1 MPPRRKRA
9 ASQAPAR
16 MADEPAPALLVKR
29 GAAAA
34 HEGAD
39 VAVGA
44 ASQSSSP
51 TPAQQQ
57 QQQQPSPPPASS
69 PRVRALAAGVV
80 LLSVVAVLRINAAHA
95 AGEASPLVFGADG
108 ACGGGGGGDAA
119 AHGGAHPHSALAGA
133 EDVFWHA
140 WLTAVFTGL
149 GVAPFLLGAGG
160 PGRALQPWLLGGANA
175 LAAGMMLSA
184 SLRLLAEGA
193 ASEHL
198 GDDAGAGAGAGAGA
212 PPMPPPLTPS
222 SLGPFGAA
230 LAAALG
236 APDATPGGTVRVL
249 AGLAVGVIFLVA
261 SKRWLDAHEDLKFLG
276 FRGLDAKKIL
286 LILGVMTLHSA
297 TEGIGI
303 GVSFGS
309 GHSARDAAAAA
320 SGCGSSAGGGGS
332 DGSGGGGGGGG
343 RFGEFISAAMAVH
356 NVPEGLATSLVLV
369 PRGTPLLEAFLWA
382 VMTSLPQPLF
392 AVPAYLFVTR
402 FAALQPLG
410 LGFAAGAMSFVALRE
425 LVPEAVAEIGAT
437 RASAVLAAAFAGM
450 WYAQLQLASAL

>member
-1 MPPRRKRA
+1 M
-9 ASQAPAR
+9 
-16 MADEPAPALLVKR
+16 
-29 GAAAA
+29 
-34 HEGAD
+34 
-39 VAVGA
+39 
-44 ASQSSSP
+44 
-51 TPAQQQ
+51 
-57 QQQQPSPPPASS
+57 
-69 PRVRALAAGVV
+69 
-80 LLSVVAVLRINAAHA
+80 
-95 AGEASPLVFGADG
+95 LVFGADG
-108 ACGGGGGGDAA
+108 SCGGGSSGGSGGDAA

-198 GDDAGAGAGAGAGA
+198 GDDAGAGAGAGASAGA
-212 PPMPPPLTPS
+212 LPTPS
-222 SLGPFGAA
+222 SLGPFGAS

-236 APDATPGGTVRVL
+236 APDATPGGTLRVL
-249 AGLAVGVIFLVA
+249 AGLVVGVAFLVL

-309 GHSARDAAAAA
+309 GHSARDAAAAN
-320 SGCGSSAGGGGS
+320 SGCGSGAGGVGG
-332 DGSGGGGGGGG
+332 DGVGG

-425 LVPEAVAEIGAT
+425 LVPEAVAEIGAA
-437 RASAVLAAAFAGM
+437 RAGAVLAAAFAGM